1 MVVDYDKLGELIDG
15 YGGISAD
22 DLDDLPVVADPRAE
36 EIALLIDESARL
48 RRSLAEVELI
58 MRGLRGGCSEFDGT
72 WMIKRNVRKFGR
84 QYERISL
91 TQQLERN
98 WRVLVLWR
106 IRHDA
111 P

>member
-1 MVVDYDKLGELIDG
+1 MAVDYENLGELIDG

-58 MRGLRGGCSEFDGT
+58 LRGLRGGCSEDDSDLLG
-72 WMIKRNVRKFGR
+72 G
-84 QYERISL
+84 L
-91 TQQLERN
+91 
-98 WRVLVLWR
+98 
-106 IRHDA
+106 RHDQI